1 MFQCLLK
8 AKEQRVPALNSY
20 LVCTYIFLFICLQV
34 VFHHVNG
41 LALFSLS

>member
-1 MFQCLLK
+1 MSQCLVK
-8 AKEQRVPALNSY
+8 AGGQRVSVSSS

-41 LALFSLS
+41 SLCFLCRK